1 MELSKALHIAEKL
14 KQKLEIGGTLSTGE
28 QVILTLAEGC
38 GKTDNNKEYKV
49 DSGFCY
55 EIIEHYKKKT
65 IDTSNT
71 AIAIQRMDLDMIL
84 DAIKERL

>member
-1 MELSKALHIAEKL
+1 MELNKALLVADKL
-14 KQKLEIGGTLSTGE
+14 KQKSEIGGPLSTGE

-38 GKTDNNKEYKV
+38 NQVSNKDYTI
-49 DSGFCY
+49 DAGFCY

-65 IDTSNT
+65 SDTSNN
-71 AIAIQRMDLDMIL
+71 AIAIQRLDLDMIL